1 MDSAALSNSGFA
13 FTFQWG
19 SDTINIITAICRK
32 HLQKDLKGVG
42 KTVRNTFRGG
52 VHPEEHKE
60 LSRDARLRLFNPKG
74 EMVFPLQQHIGK
86 PAKAIVQKGDTVLVG
101 QKIAEADGF
110 VSAHIYSSC
119 SGKVKG
125 IEKRRV
131 LGGGMAE
138 CIVIDNDGQ
147 FSPLADYSERDSADS
162 LSANEIIQ
170 RVQDAGIVGLGGAG
184 FPTHVKLKPKDPEA
198 IEFVIANG
206 AECEPYLTC
215 NDQLMRTHAPA
226 IVEGL
231 ELVLHLFPNA
241 EGVICIEDNKP
252 EAIHAMEIAASG
264 KQRISVQTMI
274 TKYPQGGERSLI
286 QAATGIDFPISKL
299 PADAGC
305 IVQNVGTLYAIQR
318 AVLYHEPLFSQ
329 CFTVT
334 GEAVSEPGNFFVR
347 VGTSYAELLEEC
359 GGVKAGTEAAKALAG
374 GPMMGIAMASLDVP
388 IQKQNNGLTLL
399 AEDPV
404 VAAEKLMTACLHCG
418 RCTTVCPVGLM
429 PQLMADAAI
438 AGDLERYE
446 KKLYGLECIQ
456 CGSCTVACP
465 AKRPLMQTFKQA
477 KAEIQA
483 KKKREGGGQK

>member
-1 MDSAALSNSGFA
+1 MQRKFRTSQPRHGTGNGPGIRHAAEKM
-13 FTFQWG
+13 
-19 SDTINIITAICRK
+19 R
-32 HLQKDLKGVG
+32 KGVG
-42 KTVRNTFRGG
+42 ETVRNTFRGG
-52 VHPEEHKE
+52 VHPAEHKE
-60 LSRDARLRLFNPKG
+60 LSREARLRLFDPKG

-86 PAKAIVQKGDTVLVG
+86 PAKPLVKKGDAVKVG
-101 QKIAEADGF
+101 QRIAEADGM
-110 VSAHIYSSC
+110 VSAHIYASC
-119 SGKVKG
+119 SGTVKA

-131 LGGGMAE
+131 LTGDLAE

-147 FSPLADYSERDSADS
+147 FTAETDYSIRDNEAN
-162 LSANEIIQ
+162 LSVNEIVQ
-170 RVQDAGIVGLGGAG
+170 RVQDAGVVGLGGAG
-184 FPTHVKLKPKDPEA
+184 FPTHVKLRPKDPDA
-198 IEFVIANG
+198 IEYVIANG

-231 ELVLHLFPNA
+231 ELVLRLFPNA
-241 EGVICIEDNKP
+241 EGIICIEDNKP
-252 EAIHAMEIAASG
+252 EAIHAMEVAASG
-264 KQRISVQTMI
+264 VQRISVRTMI

-286 QAATGIDFPISKL
+286 QAVTGIDFPISKL
-299 PADAGC
+299 PADVGC

-334 GEAVSEPGNFFVR
+334 GEAVAEPANFMVR
-347 VGTSYAELLEEC
+347 VGTSYAELLEAC
-359 GGVKAGTEAAKALAG
+359 GGVKPGAQAVKALAG
-374 GPMMGIAMASLDVP
+374 GPMMGIAMGSLEVP

-404 VAAEKLMTACLHCG
+404 AKAEEIMTACLHCG

-465 AKRPLMQTFKQA
+465 AKQPLMQTFKQA
-477 KAEIQA
+477 KAEITA
-483 KKKREGGGQK
+483 RKKREGGGQK